1 MVDEIYCLLSS
12 QNVTCNYL
20 FMKTCFINKI
30 VLLSEDV
37 HDHYHEHHQDA
48 FCQEGQGREGQE
60 GKGEEGHYHEHH
72 QDEGQGREGQEGQGE
87 EGQEGRSQEG
97 QEG

>member
-37 HDHYHEHHQDA
+37 HDHYHEHHHDA
-48 FCQEGQGREGQE
+48 AGHAFWQEDQ
-60 GKGEEGHYHEHH
+60 
-72 QDEGQGREGQEGQGE
+72 GQEGQ
-87 EGQEGRSQEG
+87 SQEG
-97 QEG
+97 QEGQEG